1 MRLTRRRTW
10 VADQDPRPEGVGIL
24 RAVSAA
30 ARAPDDVTPP
40 ARSLVRIGAKLAA
53 RASARSDW
61 ALEPGLPL
69 VRAWIISHQY
79 LAGGTVHR
87 FTRQPF
93 APSRFPNPQD
103 RPATSHSFLCRSCN
117 AIFNSYQPSDGT
129 AARAEARR
137 LWAENAEHE
146 VKPRHFTGAI
156 GRIRRAVATTGS
168 CVGAA
173 CTDPHSTPV
182 PNSCKSPS
190 Q

>member
-1 MRLTRRRTW
+1 MGTFACTASVLVARLPADPQPVSQANQVLREDAASSSSRAMRLTRCRTR

-129 AARAEARR
+129 GAFCSSV
-137 LWAENAEHE
+137 WVEN
-146 VKPRHFTGAI
+146 VK
-156 GRIRRAVATTGS
+156 
-168 CVGAA
+168 
-173 CTDPHSTPV
+173 
-182 PNSCKSPS
+182 
-190 Q
+190 

>member
-1 MRLTRRRTW
+1 MRATRLRT
-10 VADQDPRPEGVGIL
+10 VLADHDPRPERVGIL

-93 APSRFPNPQD
+93 PPHVFPKSAGSPWNVALIPVLQ
-103 RPATSHSFLCRSCN
+103 
-117 AIFNSYQPSDGT
+117 
-129 AARAEARR
+129 AARWR
-137 LWAENAEHE
+137 
-146 VKPRHFTGAI
+146 PG
-156 GRIRRAVATTGS
+156 
-168 CVGAA
+168 
-173 CTDPHSTPV
+173 
-182 PNSCKSPS
+182 
-190 Q
+190 